1 MIRRVFKK
9 VALLLGRSTIGEAT
23 IANSSDWPPL
33 PSKGYIVGR
42 AAQLDDVDKGAAVF
56 VQMENDMV
64 IGRPLA
70 ILIPQYARLRET
82 HERFILVQAEKTTK
96 GDAVLGIR
104 GLDGK
109 AMVVTL
115 PELELLG
122 TGRPLN

>member
-1 MIRRVFKK
+1 MISRVCKK
-9 VALLLGRSTIGEAT
+9 VALLLGLSITGDAT

-33 PSKGYIVGR
+33 PSKGFIVGR
-42 AAQLDDVDKGAAVF
+42 AAQLDDVDKGDAVF
-56 VQMENDMV
+56 VLMENDMV
-64 IGRPLA
+64 VGRPLA

-82 HERFILVQAEKTTK
+82 NEKFIVVQAEKPTK

-122 TGRPLN
+122 TWRPLN